1 MPDPVAA
8 DVAEERWHRFMELQA
23 QISREQL
30 ANKVGREIQVLVDA
44 VDENGVAIAR
54 SSADAPE
61 IDGSVIIEEAAQLAV
76 GEMYQVSVND
86 SDDYDLFATVTES

>member
-1 MPDPVAA
+1 
-8 DVAEERWHRFMELQA
+8 MELQA

-30 ANKVGREIQVLVDA
+30 ANKVGREIQVLVDT

-61 IDGSVIIEEAAQLAV
+61 IDGSVIIEEVGQLSV
-76 GEMYQVSVND
+76 GEMAQVKVTA
-86 SDDYDLFATVTES
+86 SDDYDLFAAVAES